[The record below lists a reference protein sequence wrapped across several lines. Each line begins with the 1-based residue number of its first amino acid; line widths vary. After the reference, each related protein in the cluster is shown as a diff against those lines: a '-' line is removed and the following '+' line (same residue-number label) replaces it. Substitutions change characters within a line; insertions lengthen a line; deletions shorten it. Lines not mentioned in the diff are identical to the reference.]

1 MMNNQGGNK
10 PPLVIDRERVA
21 CLLHINAHLMKKSV
35 NIYSNILT
43 NQQSMQQISPQNK
56 QLIVELYQNCTLRLH
71 CNLAVLSYIHEKYH
85 NEPNLSLQNRAQ
97 FPIIMSAPQDM
108 PELNQLYAKLQELYP
123 EALEF
128 LKMKIQQMRQQ
139 TQGQMRPNSNSPL
152 VLQPLQHYGSPL
164 MGQQKPASQ
173 FHAPDP
179 LSNQSPQLGFQNIS
193 NFPLQQPQT
202 QPQMMPNRIP
212 SSSGIMNSS
221 YMENTQRPPKNN
233 TNSFLPPQ
241 DSQQAQNILEFN
253 SQRFQSPVPGNLSTQ
268 PHESQ
273 GQPSLSIS
281 PQQIL
286 QQMQGSQSNNSG
298 IQSDTTSG
306 IDMF

>member
-1 MMNNQGGNK
+1 MNNQAGNK
-10 PPLVIDRERVA
+10 SPLVLDRERVT
-21 CLLHINAHLMKKSV
+21 CLLLINAHLMKKSV

-56 QLIVELYQNCTLRLH
+56 QLIVELYQNCTRRLH

-123 EALEF
+123 EALQF

-152 VLQPLQHYGSPL
+152 VLQPLQHYDSPL
-164 MGQQKPASQ
+164 MGQQKPGSQ
-173 FHAPDP
+173 FQAPDP
-179 LSNQSPQLGFQNIS
+179 LSNQSPQLGFQNMS
-193 NFPLQQPQT
+193 NYPPQQPQT
-202 QPQMMPNRIP
+202 QPQIMPNRIP
-212 SSSGIMNSS
+212 SNSGVMNSS
-221 YMENTQRPPKNN
+221 YMENTQPPPNN
-233 TNSFLPPQ
+233 NPSSFLTQQ
-241 DSQQAQNILEFN
+241 DSQQGQNILGFN
-253 SQRFQSPVPGNLSTQ
+253 SQRFQSPVPGNMTMQ
-268 PHESQ
+268 PQEPQ
-273 GQPSLSIS
+273 GPPSLSIS

-286 QQMQGSQSNNSG
+286 QQMHGSQPNNSG
-298 IQSDTTSG
+298 IQSDTMSG